1 MGIKIFLAFAI
12 PLLIFSCSE
21 KKEKIDLDGRPNIL
35 LIVVDDMGYS
45 DISPFGG
52 EINTPNLSSLAKDG
66 MIFTDF
72 HTGPSCSPTRSMLIS
87 GTDNHLA
94 GLGSMGEAIAPNQV
108 GKPGYEGYL
117 NDRVVSF
124 ANLLQDAGYFT
135 AMSGKWHLG
144 EEPEHD
150 PFNRGFQKAFTML
163 QGGASHFD
171 DEWMMYANYTPTYRE
186 DGVRVHVPKGFYST
200 EFYTDKIIEYIDGR
214 EKEKPFFAYLSF
226 TAVHDPLHLPDDFL
240 DKYKGQ
246 YDAGYDVLRTER
258 LEKMEQ
264 LGIIPSNVQPFPRL
278 PMIPEWDE
286 LTDEQK
292 KVGARQMELYAA
304 MVENVDFHI
313 GRVIQHLKQSG
324 DYQNTLIIFFS
335 DNGANGAEMHMY
347 PGTDEAWVKRNSDN
361 RFENMGRQFS
371 RIAQGMAWA
380 QVSMTPFRLVKAFT
394 SEGGIRSP
402 LIINSPDINSPG
414 SQSDAFTHVMDI
426 AATILDQAGVDNPG
440 TSYNGKEIHPIRGH
454 SMMDVLQG
462 KSEIIYNNNTPVC
475 WEAFGFRAV
484 RMGDF
489 KLLWLPEPFGNED
502 WQLYDLSK
510 DPGEMNDLS
519 KQFPEIREN
528 MIEIWNQYA
537 IETGVVLP
545 PGGALRPLTPEVQSN

>member
-1 MGIKIFLAFAI
+1 MNIRIL
-12 PLLIFSCSE
+12 PLLIISFFLLGCAE
-21 KKEKIDLDGRPNIL
+21 NKDKTALDSRPNIL

-52 EINTPNLSSLAKDG
+52 EINTPNLGSLANNG

-72 HTGPSCSPTRSMLIS
+72 HTGPTCSPTRSMLIS

-94 GLGSMGEAIAPNQV
+94 GLGSMGEAIAPNQK

-117 NDRVVSF
+117 NDKVVSF

-144 EEPEHD
+144 EQPEHD
-150 PFNRGFQKAFTML
+150 PVNRGFQKAFTML
-163 QGGASHFD
+163 EGGASHFD

-214 EKEKPFFAYLSF
+214 EKGIPFFAYLSF

-240 DKYKGQ
+240 DKYKGR
-246 YDAGYDVLRTER
+246 YDSGYDVLRRER
-258 LEKMEQ
+258 LDKMEQ
-264 LGIIPSNVQPFPRL
+264 LGIIPPNVEPFPRL
-278 PMIPEWDE
+278 PMIPEWGE

-292 KVGARQMELYAA
+292 KVEARRMELYAA
-304 MVENVDFHI
+304 MVENVDYHI
-313 GRVIQHLKQSG
+313 GRVLQHLKESG
-324 DYQNTLIIFFS
+324 VYQNTLVIFFS
-335 DNGANGAEMHMY
+335 DNGANGADMHMY

-380 QVSMTPFRLVKAFT
+380 QVSMTPFRLVKAIP

-402 LIINSPDINSPG
+402 LIIHSTDIHSRG
-414 SQSDAFTHVMDI
+414 SKSDAFTHIMDI
-426 AATILDQAGVDNPG
+426 TATILDQAGVENFG
-440 TSYNGKEIHPIRGH
+440 TSYEGKEIHPIRGH

-462 KSEIIYNNNTPVC
+462 KSEIVYDNNTPVC

-510 DPGEMNDLS
+510 DLGEMNDLS
-519 KQFPEIREN
+519 QQFPDIRED

-537 IETGVVLP
+537 IETGVILP

>member
-258 LEKMEQ
+258 LDKMEQ
-264 LGIIPSNVQPFPRL
+264 LGIIPSGVQPFPRL
-278 PMIPEWDE
+278 PMIPEWDN
-286 LTDEQK
+286 LPDEQK
-292 KVGARQMELYAA
+292 KVEARQMELYAA

-324 DYQNTLIIFFS
+324 DYQNTLIIFIR
-335 DNGANGAEMHMY
+335 ALTK
-347 PGTDEAWVKRNSDN
+347 PGLK
-361 RFENMGRQFS
+361 
-371 RIAQGMAWA
+371 
-380 QVSMTPFRLVKAFT
+380 
-394 SEGGIRSP
+394 GI
-402 LIINSPDINSPG
+402 LIIDLKIWGVNSQESPR
-414 SQSDAFTHVMDI
+414 
-426 AATILDQAGVDNPG
+426 
-440 TSYNGKEIHPIRGH
+440 EWRG
-454 SMMDVLQG
+454 L
-462 KSEIIYNNNTPVC
+462 
-475 WEAFGFRAV
+475 
-484 RMGDF
+484 
-489 KLLWLPEPFGNED
+489 KL
-502 WQLYDLSK
+502 
-510 DPGEMNDLS
+510 
-519 KQFPEIREN
+519 
-528 MIEIWNQYA
+528 
-537 IETGVVLP
+537 V
-545 PGGALRPLTPEVQSN
+545 

>member
-258 LEKMEQ
+258 LDKMEQ
-264 LGIIPSNVQPFPRL
+264 LGIIPSGVQPFPRL
-278 PMIPEWDE
+278 PMIPEWDN
-286 LTDEQK
+286 LPDEQK
-292 KVGARQMELYAA
+292 KVEARQMELYAA

-324 DYQNTLIIFFS
+324 DYQNTLIIF
-335 DNGANGAEMHMY
+335 Y

>member
-258 LEKMEQ
+258 LDKMEQ
-264 LGIIPSNVQPFPRL
+264 LGIIPSGVQPFPRL
-278 PMIPEWDE
+278 PMIPEWDN
-286 LTDEQK
+286 LPDEQK
-292 KVGARQMELYAA
+292 KVEARQMELYAA